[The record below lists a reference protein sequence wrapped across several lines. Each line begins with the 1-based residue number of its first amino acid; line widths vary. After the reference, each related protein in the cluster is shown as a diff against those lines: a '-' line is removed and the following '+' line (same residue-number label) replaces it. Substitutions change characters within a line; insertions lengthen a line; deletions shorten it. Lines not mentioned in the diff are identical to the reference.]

1 MAATLLMELALPMP
15 VARAGV
21 GAARN
26 VPRDF

>member
-21 GAARN
+21 GSTRIA
-26 VPRDF
+26 PGDF

>member
-21 GAARN
+21 GSAPS